1 MSKSFDKFHV
11 CNDEKIIMC
20 CKRLTCAVVM
30 SQLALEST
38 NWMADRMFVHP
49 AKKRFNSTCYFSLGR
64 IAKVKMKNLD
74 PKV

>member
-11 CNDEKIIMC
+11 CDDEKFIMC
-20 CKRLTCAVVM
+20 CKKTDLHSGQEPACSRIN
-30 SQLALEST
+30 QL
-38 NWMADRMFVHP
+38 ADRMFVHP

-64 IAKVKMKNLD
+64 IARVKMKNLD